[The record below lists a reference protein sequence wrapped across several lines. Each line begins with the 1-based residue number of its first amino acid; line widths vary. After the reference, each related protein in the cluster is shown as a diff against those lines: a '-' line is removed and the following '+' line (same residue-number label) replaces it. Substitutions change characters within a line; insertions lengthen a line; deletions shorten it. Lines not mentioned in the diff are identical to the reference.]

1 MKNYDKKFFEDNIHK
16 VVSRPIIFPDKFKIS
31 MRVKNEQGKDV
42 QFGYKIKPCVLRT
55 VMTNFNSSGMSFHED
70 GKPFEVELNLNFQE
84 FGTLSRRDIE
94 KGF

>member
-1 MKNYDKKFFEDNIHK
+1 
-16 VVSRPIIFPDKFKIS
+16 
-31 MRVKNEQGKDV
+31 
-42 QFGYKIKPCVLRT
+42 
-55 VMTNFNSSGMSFHED
+55 MTNFNSSGMSFHED